1 MHFAAAIAADWLNSR
16 KLAGAV
22 DPSNRTRL
30 ARFVELLHSPI
41 GFSSGMMINSS
52 VRSKRDCSVLEKGI
66 GTGILGDMIPVTI
79 QCQGNTG

>member
-52 VRSKRDCSVLEKGI
+52 VRSKEIVVYWKRNWDWHI
-66 GTGILGDMIPVTI
+66 G
-79 QCQGNTG
+79 